1 MEMPSSQPCGTRL
14 SARTGLTL
22 YEVLNALQDLL
33 RCWTATCTSQ
43 QSLPNSSCPAGHT
56 QHQYQGRSD
65 EILLDPAAE
74 AEACWCQRRWVRS
87 SASGLLVWVNSLCRH
102 APGGSP

>member
-43 QSLPNSSCPAGHT
+43 QSLPNSSCPTAPA
-56 QHQYQGRSD
+56 QQGTRNTN
-65 EILLDPAAE
+65 IKADPAK
-74 AEACWCQRRWVRS
+74 S
-87 SASGLLVWVNSLCRH
+87 Y
-102 APGGSP
+102 